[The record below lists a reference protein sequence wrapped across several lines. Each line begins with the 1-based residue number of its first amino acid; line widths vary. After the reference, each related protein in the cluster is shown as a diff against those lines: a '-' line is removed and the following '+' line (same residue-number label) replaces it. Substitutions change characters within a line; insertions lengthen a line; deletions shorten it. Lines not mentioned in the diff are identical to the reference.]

1 MENKKI
7 TKLIIVI
14 TILNILVTSFLVWQT
29 NDLVVTTYDYSNSKV
44 PLEFNDYKILQIS
57 DLHNKRFGKNQS
69 RLIKHTLDINPDIIV
84 ITGDLVDDANESFDN
99 ALDYIKGVIDYLPVF
114 YVAGNHEK
122 TANLYE
128 TLKVDLEML
137 GVIVLEDDIYLIE
150 KDQAFINLIG
160 VLDPEFYDSYYNV
173 LINTVNSLYES
184 EMFNILLSHRPEI
197 LDLYASTN
205 VELVFTGHAHG
216 GQVRLPFIGAL
227 LAPDQ
232 GVFPKYTS
240 GVHTMDNTTMVISRG
255 LGESIIPI
263 RTFNRPEI
271 VVVNLYKTN

>member
-14 TILNILVTSFLVWQT
+14 TILIIFVTSFLVWQT

-99 ALDYIKGVIDYLPVF
+99 ALDYIKGVIDYLPIF

-227 LAPDQ
+227 IAPNQ
-232 GVFPKYTS
+232 GFFPKYTS
-240 GVHTMDNTTMVISRG
+240 GIHTINNTTMVISRG
-255 LGESIIPI
+255 LGESIIPF
-263 RTFNRPEI
+263 RAFNRPEI
-271 VVVNLYKTN
+271 VVVNLHN

>member
-14 TILNILVTSFLVWQT
+14 TILIIFVTSFLVWQT

-84 ITGDLVDDANESFDN
+84 ITGDLVDDAKESFDN
-99 ALDYIKGVIDYLPVF
+99 ALDYIKGVIDYLPIF

-263 RTFNRPEI
+263 RTFNRPEL

>member
-99 ALDYIKGVIDYLPVF
+99 ALDYIKGVIDYLPIF

-263 RTFNRPEI
+263 RTFNRPEL

>member
-14 TILNILVTSFLVWQT
+14 TILIIFVTSFLVWQT

-84 ITGDLVDDANESFDN
+84 ITGDLVDDAKESFDN
-99 ALDYIKGVIDYLPVF
+99 ALDYIKGVIDYLPIF

-240 GVHTMDNTTMVISRG
+240 GVHTINNTTMVISRG

-263 RTFNRPEI
+263 RTFNRPEL